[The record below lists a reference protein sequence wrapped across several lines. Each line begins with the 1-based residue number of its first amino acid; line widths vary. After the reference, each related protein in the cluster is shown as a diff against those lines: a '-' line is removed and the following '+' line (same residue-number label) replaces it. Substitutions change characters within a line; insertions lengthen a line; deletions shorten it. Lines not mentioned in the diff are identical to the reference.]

1 MNLQQQLS
9 TLGSKLILRL
19 AIPVWWRKETVVAR
33 EKVFGV
39 KLVLWVII
47 ALTVLALGYFGVG
60 LFVAAR
66 LSAPSH
72 HPQELTPTDV
82 GLNYRQVSL
91 EHRRARACRLVGTW
105 E

>member
-1 MNLQQQLS
+1 M
-9 TLGSKLILRL
+9 
-19 AIPVWWRKETVVAR
+19 VAR